1 MNATDWTNK
10 KGMILGMRVVPFSNN
25 RLSGHNCDFEKEKF
39 QDNKYQIVVLYGS
52 VLVELECSTTHGQCG
67 SGWTTASWGNIS
79 WKKLEEIG
87 SLHFTPIEYS
97 EISFDLD
104 DIPSRIEHN
113 LFEYSECG
121 YDSYYPGGHFTI
133 EENGWRSTGRKPA
146 KPMVHV
152 FYGSNASGKST
163 IASLTE
169 KTVIESDSFETSDA
183 FIDSLEI
190 TKKPMGDAIIVVGGK
205 HQIDLDTVTALLEEH
220 NTVVKVN
227 FSF

>member
-1 MNATDWTNK
+1 MQEANK
-10 KGMILGMRVVPFSNN
+10 IDGTGMILGMRVITFQNN
-25 RLSGHNCDFEKEKF
+25 RLSGHNCSFQNEKF
-39 QDNKYQIVVLYGS
+39 QDDKYQIVVLYGS

-79 WKKLEEIG
+79 YKILEEIG
-87 SLHFTPIEYS
+87 SLHYTPIEYS
-97 EISFDLD
+97 QISFDLN
-104 DIPSRIEHN
+104 DIPSHLEHN
-113 LFEYSECG
+113 LFKYSEYG
-121 YDSYYPGGHFTI
+121 YDDYYPGGGFTI
-133 EENGWRSTGRKPA
+133 EMDAWRSTGRKPE

-152 FYGSNASGKST
+152 FCGHSGTGKST
-163 IASLTE
+163 VASLTE

-190 TKKPMGDAIIVVGGK
+190 TKPMGDAIIVVGGK